1 MSTSFPQ
8 PITKTVLLSL
18 ANLINQLSYCICSN
32 FRRHFIMFKI
42 QKLDAVAGTVVS
54 QQDWTIFLCGLCM
67 TSFCICTSSFCA
79 NLLRWTKQWTDPW

>member
-1 MSTSFPQ
+1 MQ
-8 PITKTVLLSL
+8 
-18 ANLINQLSYCICSN
+18 Y
-32 FRRHFIMFKI
+32 
-42 QKLDAVAGTVVS
+42 GTVVS